1 MKILHCADL
10 HMDSPMETHMTSE
23 QARIRNA
30 EILKSF
36 RRMTEYAEQQ
46 KIRLV
51 LIAGDLFDGER
62 VTKRTVEG
70 VLDAVR
76 STPQID
82 YLYVSGNHDDKTHAF
97 VDQDVPQNFKSFTD
111 QWSTFVYDDVAVS
124 GIEITKANAARLYE
138 QLPAQKS
145 KVNIVML
152 HGQIST
158 VCEVDQVNL
167 NLLKGKNIQYLALG
181 HIHTYIC
188 EQLDRDGIY
197 CYPGCL
203 EGRGFDECGEKGFVV
218 LDTDARKLKPEF
230 VPFSTRQLHRVRAD
244 ITGASTNSAVYQ
256 EMKKAAQQIPEKDMV
271 EFILTGAADPSAR
284 IAKKYLY
291 NLAKDDFFFIKIKDE
306 TKLVLDPKDYEKDVS
321 LKGEFIRLVMASD
334 ASEEDKVKIIRT
346 GLEALTGEK
355 VTV

>member
-1 MKILHCADL
+1 
-10 HMDSPMETHMTSE
+10 METHMTSE

-158 VCEVDQVNL
+158 ACEVDQVNL
-167 NLLKGKNIQYLALG
+167 NLLKGKTSSILRWAIS
-181 HIHTYIC
+181 IHTSVSSWTGMESIATRVVWKDADSMSA
-188 EQLDRDGIY
+188 ER
-197 CYPGCL
+197 
-203 EGRGFDECGEKGFVV
+203 RGLSFW
-218 LDTDARKLKPEF
+218 
-230 VPFSTRQLHRVRAD
+230 
-244 ITGASTNSAVYQ
+244 
-256 EMKKAAQQIPEKDMV
+256 
-271 EFILTGAADPSAR
+271 
-284 IAKKYLY
+284 
-291 NLAKDDFFFIKIKDE
+291 
-306 TKLVLDPKDYEKDVS
+306 
-321 LKGEFIRLVMASD
+321 
-334 ASEEDKVKIIRT
+334 IRT
-346 GLEALTGEK
+346 HGS
-355 VTV
+355 

>member
-1 MKILHCADL
+1 
-10 HMDSPMETHMTSE
+10 MTSE

-51 LIAGDLFDGER
+51 LIAGDLFDRER
-62 VTKRTVEG
+62 ITKRTVEG

-111 QWSTFVYDDVAVS
+111 QWSTFVYGDVAVS
-124 GIEITKANAARLYE
+124 GIEITKASAARLYE

-158 VCEVDQVNL
+158 ACEVDQVNL

-218 LDTDARKLKPEF
+218 LDTAARKLEPEF
-230 VPFSTRQLHRVRAD
+230 VPFSTRQLHRVKVD
-244 ITGASTNSAVYQ
+244 ITGHRQTVRYTEDEESRTAIS
-256 EMKKAAQQIPEKDMV
+256 ERDMV

-321 LKGEFIRLVMASD
+321 LKGEFVRLVMASD

-346 GLEALTGEK
+346 GLEALTGEE

>member
-230 VPFSTRQLHRVRAD
+230 IPFSTRQLHRVRAD

-256 EMKKAAQQIPEKDMV
+256 EMKKSCTANPGKRYGGIYPYRCSRPFRAHCEEISVQSCEGRFLLHQNKGRNEACAGPE
-271 EFILTGAADPSAR
+271 
-284 IAKKYLY
+284 
-291 NLAKDDFFFIKIKDE
+291 
-306 TKLVLDPKDYEKDVS
+306 
-321 LKGEFIRLVMASD
+321 RL
-334 ASEEDKVKIIRT
+334 
-346 GLEALTGEK
+346 
-355 VTV
+355 